1 MPFSYPK
8 YNAAIAA
15 KLANGDFYRY
25 LVDWRPEHAFASVNL
40 ENTTVYFG
48 DIALP
53 SVALWWRRG
62 RILHIEW

>member
-1 MPFSYPK
+1 MRS
-8 YNAAIAA
+8 
-15 KLANGDFYRY
+15 R
-25 LVDWRPEHAFASVNL
+25 FASVNL